1 VKLSKTMLIAIR
13 HANKTGGFIRVTD
26 LSTFRALRDRGLGK
40 QTEYGLLLTELG
52 RVLAEN

>member
-13 HANKTGGFIRVTD
+13 HANKTGGFIRVTN